1 MSDKSEKEQSL
12 ARELKG
18 KMEELAKSDREEVE
32 RILEENERENVEM
45 ISRHLDEDEDVYDG
59 QHYQYDDDNFETEE
73 ETRKVEAGENH
84 EPSAP
89 ECPVC
94 FEPMS
99 PPLHIYQCAR
109 GHLVCGT
116 CRPQIVE
123 CPTRCGRPLLEDRA
137 FGTEALIAGRMSWN

>member
-1 MSDKSEKEQSL
+1 M
-12 ARELKG
+12 
-18 KMEELAKSDREEVE
+18 E
-32 RILEENERENVEM
+32 RILEENERENAEM
-45 ISRHLDEDEDVYDG
+45 ISRHLDEDEDVYD
-59 QHYQYDDDNFETEE
+59 QSDDDNFETGE
-73 ETRKVEAGENH
+73 ETRKEEAGGNQES
-84 EPSAP
+84 SAP

-94 FEPMS
+94 YEPMS

-123 CPTRCGRPLLEDRA
+123 CPTRCGKPLLEDRA